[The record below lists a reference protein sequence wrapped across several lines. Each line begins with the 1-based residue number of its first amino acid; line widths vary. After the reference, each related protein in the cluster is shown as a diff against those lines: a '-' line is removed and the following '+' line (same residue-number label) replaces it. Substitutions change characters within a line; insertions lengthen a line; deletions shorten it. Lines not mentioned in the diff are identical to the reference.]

1 MEKVINS
8 FMILVTNVLKLLFF
22 ILGIG
27 AMLLMVSFAKGTNI
41 LTLLM
46 LIIYSLI
53 IFSIYKIVKLKS
65 LRTVNKIIIIMTIGL
80 ALKYYG

>member
-1 MEKVINS
+1 
-8 FMILVTNVLKLLFF
+8 
-22 ILGIG
+22 
-27 AMLLMVSFAKGTNI
+27 MVSFAKGTNI

-80 ALKYYG
+80 ALRILWLVNVNTLPY